1 MIITEKQLL
10 CLIDILKDTI
20 KYMELDG
27 QFSISRSQRHELMT
41 AIINQQSDKLKVI
54 E

>member
-1 MIITEKQLL
+1 MIISEKQLL
-10 CLIDILKDTI
+10 CLIDILKDTL
-20 KYMELDG
+20 KYIEMDG

-41 AIINQQSDKLKVI
+41 AIINQQSDQLRVI